1 MKKHIAVLP
10 GDGIGEEVVAQA
22 VKVLKAIGD
31 VFDHEF
37 TFEYG
42 LVGAAAID
50 ATGDPFPHATE
61 KLCKKSDA
69 ILFGAIGDPKYDN
82 NPKAK
87 VRPEQG
93 LLRMR
98 AELGLFANVRPVE
111 SYPLLYDK
119 SPLKNELL
127 HGVDFVVF
135 RELTGGIYF
144 GKPSG
149 RSEDGTQAFDTC
161 LYSKKEITRITK
173 MAFEAAETRKKKVTM
188 VDKANVL
195 ATSRLWRE
203 TVTEVAKDYPEVELE
218 FMFVDNA
225 AMKIILQPGY
235 FDVILTENLFG
246 DILTDEASVIA
257 GSLGLIPSA
266 SLGEQYKLYEPV
278 HGSYPQVAGKDLAN
292 PTAAILSAAM
302 MLNMSFGAKTESRII
317 IHAVKDAM
325 DKGYV
330 TQDIN
335 KEKYYSTTEVGDA
348 IVSSI
353 KSDEIVD
360 FEAETII

>member
-1 MKKHIAVLP
+1 MKKKIAVLP
-10 GDGIGEEVVAQA
+10 GDGIGAEVTNEAI
-22 VKVLKAIGD
+22 KVLKAIGE

-37 TFEYG
+37 LFENG
-42 LVGAAAID
+42 HVGAIAID
-50 ATGDPFPHATE
+50 KTGDPFPLETE
-61 KLCKKSDA
+61 LLCKASDA
-69 ILFGAIGDPKYDN
+69 ILFGAIGDLKYDN

-87 VRPEQG
+87 IRPEQG

-98 AELGLFANVRPVE
+98 AALGLYSNVRPIV
-111 SYPLLYDK
+111 SYSLLFDK
-119 SPLKNELL
+119 SPLKEELL
-127 HGVDFVVF
+127 HNVDFVVF

-149 RSEDGTQAFDTC
+149 RSEDGNEAYDTC
-161 LYSKKEITRITK
+161 LYSKTEIIRIAK
-173 MAFEAAETRKKKVTM
+173 MAFEAAEERKKKVTL

-203 TVTEVAKDYPEVELE
+203 TVSEVAKDYPEVELE

-225 AMKIILQPGY
+225 AMKIILQPSY

-266 SLGEQYKLYEPV
+266 SMGDEYKLYEPV
-278 HGSYPQVAGKDLAN
+278 HGSYPQVAGKNIAN

-302 MLNMSFGAKTESRII
+302 LLDLSFGAKTESKVII
-317 IHAVKDAM
+317 QAINEAM
-325 DKGYV
+325 SQGYV

-335 KEKYYSTTEVGDA
+335 NENYYSTSEVGDQIA
-348 IVSSI
+348 ALI
-353 KSDEIVD
+353 KSEQIVD

>member
-10 GDGIGEEVVAQA
+10 GDGIGSEVIAQA
-22 VKVLKAIGD
+22 VKVLKAIGE

-37 TFEYG
+37 SFEYG
-42 LVGAAAID
+42 LVGAVAID
-50 ATGDPFPHATE
+50 ATGDPFPYETE
-61 KLCKKSDA
+61 QLCKKSDA

-82 NPKAK
+82 DPSAK

-98 AELGLFANVRPVE
+98 GELGLFSNVRPII
-111 SYPLLYDK
+111 SYPTLYDQ
-119 SPLKNELL
+119 SPLKDHLL
-127 HGVDFVVF
+127 EGVDFVVF

-144 GKPSG
+144 GKPRG
-149 RSEDGTQAFDTC
+149 RSEDGAQAFDTC
-161 LYSKKEITRITK
+161 LYSKEEITRIAE
-173 MAFEAAETRKKKVTM
+173 MAFEAATNRKKKVTM

-203 TVTEVAKDYPEVELE
+203 TVAEVAKRYPEVELD

-225 AMKIILQPGY
+225 AMKIILQPSY

-266 SLGEQYKLYEPV
+266 SMGEKHKLYEPV
-278 HGSYPQVAGKDLAN
+278 HGSYPQVAGQDIAN

-302 MLNMSFGAKTESRII
+302 LLEMSFGAKTESKVIVQ
-317 IHAVKDAM
+317 AVNDAM
-325 DKGYV
+325 ERGYV

-335 KEKYYSTTEVGDA
+335 KSKYYSTTEVGDA
-348 IVSSI
+348 IVSLI

>member
-1 MKKHIAVLP
+1 MKKQIAVLP
-10 GDGIGEEVVAQA
+10 GDGIGEEVTTEA
-22 VKVLKAIGD
+22 VKVLRAIAE
-31 VFDHEF
+31 VFDHSF
-37 TFEYG
+37 TFEHGY
-42 LVGAAAID
+42 VGAAGID
-50 ATGDPFPHATE
+50 KANDPFPIETE
-61 KLCKKSDA
+61 RLCKKSDA

-82 NPKAK
+82 DPKAK

-98 AELGLFANVRPVE
+98 ETLGLYSNVRPII
-111 SYPLLYDK
+111 SYPILFDK
-119 SPLKNELL
+119 SPLKESLL
-127 HGVDFVVF
+127 KNVDFVVF

-149 RSEDGTQAFDTC
+149 RSEDGSQAFDTC
-161 LYSKKEITRITK
+161 LYNKTEITRIAK
-173 MAFEAAETRKKKVTM
+173 MAFEAAEGRKKKVTM

-203 TVTEVAKDYPEVELE
+203 TVSEVAVSYPEVELE

-225 AMKIILQPGY
+225 AMKIILQPSY

-266 SLGEQYKLYEPV
+266 SLGDQYKLYEPV
-278 HGSYPQVAGKDLAN
+278 HGSYPQVAGKNIAN

-302 MLNMSFGAKTESRII
+302 LLDMSFGAKTESKII
-317 IHAVKDAM
+317 ERAITEVM
-325 DKGYV
+325 NQGIV

-335 KEKYYSTTEVGDA
+335 PTKFYTTSEVGDH
-348 IVSSI
+348 IVSLI
-353 KSDEIVD
+353 KSDKIVD